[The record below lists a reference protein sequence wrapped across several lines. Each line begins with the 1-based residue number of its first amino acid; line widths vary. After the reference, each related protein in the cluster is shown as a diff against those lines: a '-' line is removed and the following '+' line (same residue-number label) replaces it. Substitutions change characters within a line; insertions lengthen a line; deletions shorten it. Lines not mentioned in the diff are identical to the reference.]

1 MIELNLYPCRVAAT
15 RYRTRDDKYAYRYW
29 YKRHMI
35 KRGGGVALEAHMGI
49 MRELKFLPIFFQFC
63 LIPTNNHVYLLV
75 LCRASCIH
83 RSVSQLCHPIDDR
96 EAPPNVFIFWLKSFF
111 QNLKVWMWMWYAIR
125 AIILFFGRRKKKNY
139 KHNFF

>member
-1 MIELNLYPCRVAAT
+1 
-15 RYRTRDDKYAYRYW
+15 
-29 YKRHMI
+29 MI

-83 RSVSQLCHPIDDR
+83 RSVAQLCHPIDDR
-96 EAPPNVFIFWLKSFF
+96 EAPQTCLFLAKIIFPKFESVDVNVIC
-111 QNLKVWMWMWYAIR
+111 N
-125 AIILFFGRRKKKNY
+125 
-139 KHNFF
+139 